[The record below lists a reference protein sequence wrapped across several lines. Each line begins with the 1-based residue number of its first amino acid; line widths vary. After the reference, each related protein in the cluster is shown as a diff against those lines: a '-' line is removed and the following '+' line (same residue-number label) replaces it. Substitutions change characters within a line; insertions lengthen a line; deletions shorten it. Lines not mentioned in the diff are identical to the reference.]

1 MVRLCMSDTLEHA
14 PVDLVE
20 PVNRYIQVPIAKQI
34 VDFLKNT
41 LVTPNHV
48 TYFSVLVGFASGY
61 AFSFSTPIFLILGGF
76 LLEITLVL
84 DCVDGQLARAKGMAS
99 DWGRLIDGIAGYFA
113 YLAVVI
119 GLIKGFPEYTQVLQV
134 IAGLIILRAISYD
147 YCKQSLV
154 PMLSHGYDGMER
166 EIQSTYQKIRAKMS
180 WVLVLYFYY
189 MQVQQLFFRGE
200 WSFLRQMRTA
210 DQDLKPDLT
219 LEQRRACFEKIKPLL
234 TLWRWNG
241 LDLPLFL
248 LALFAI
254 LGILSAS
261 LIPFAWFMAVQY
273 LMTLLAHHYYLK
285 IWSSHN

>member
-1 MVRLCMSDTLEHA
+1 MSDTLERV

-20 PVNRYIQVPIAKQI
+20 PVNRYIQDPIAKKI
-34 VDFLKNT
+34 VGFLKNT
-41 LVTPNHV
+41 PVTPNQV
-48 TYFSVLVGFASGY
+48 TYLSVLMGFASGY
-61 AFSFSTPIFLILGGF
+61 AFSFSTPIFLILGGL

-113 YLAVVI
+113 YLAVVV
-119 GLIKGFPEYTQVLQV
+119 GLIKGFPEYTQVLQI
-134 IAGLIILRAISYD
+134 IAGIIILRAISYD

-154 PMLSHGYDGMER
+154 PLLSHGYDGMER
-166 EIQSTYQKIRAKMS
+166 EIQSTCRKLRSKMS

-200 WSFLRQMRTA
+200 WIFLRQMKTV
-210 DQDLKPDLT
+210 DQGLKPHLS
-219 LEQRRACFEKIKPLL
+219 LKQRRACYEKIKPLL
-234 TLWRWNG
+234 ILWSWNG

-248 LALFAI
+248 LALFAVF
-254 LGILSAS
+254 GVLSSS

>member
-1 MVRLCMSDTLEHA
+1 MNDTLEHA

-34 VDFLKNT
+34 VSFLKNT
-41 LVTPNHV
+41 PVTPNQV

-61 AFSFSTPIFLILGGF
+61 AFSFSTPIFLILGGV

-84 DCVDGQLARAKGMAS
+84 DCVDGQLARAKGIS
-99 DWGRLIDGIAGYFA
+99 SYWGRLIDGIAGYFA
-113 YLAVVI
+113 YLAVVV
-119 GLIKGFPEYTQVLQV
+119 GLIKGFPEHTQTLQA
-134 IAGLIILRAISYD
+134 IAGMIILRAISYD

-154 PMLSHGYDGMER
+154 PLLSHGYDDMER
-166 EIQSTYQKIRAKMS
+166 EIQSTRQKLRAKMS
-180 WVLVLYFYY
+180 WLLVLYFYY
-189 MQVQQLFFRGE
+189 MQAQQLFFRGE
-200 WSFLRQMRTA
+200 WSFLSQMRTA

-219 LEQRRACFEKIKPLL
+219 LEERKAYFKKIKILL

-261 LIPFAWFMAVQY
+261 LTPFVWFMAFQY

-285 IWSSHN
+285 V

>member
-1 MVRLCMSDTLEHA
+1 MNDTLEHA

-41 LVTPNHV
+41 PVTPNQV

-61 AFSFSTPIFLILGGF
+61 AFSFSTPIFLILGGA

-84 DCVDGQLARAKGMAS
+84 DCVDGQLARAKGMSS

-113 YLAVVI
+113 YLAVVA
-119 GLIKGFPEYTQVLQV
+119 GLIKGFPEHTQILQA

-154 PMLSHGYDGMER
+154 PLLSHGYDGMER
-166 EIQSTYQKIRAKMS
+166 EIQSTRQKLRAKMS
-180 WVLVLYFYY
+180 WVLLLYFYY
-189 MQVQQLFFRGE
+189 MQAQQLFFRGE
-200 WSFLRQMRTA
+200 WSFLRQMRAA

-219 LEQRRACFEKIKPLL
+219 LEERKACFEKIKILL
-234 TLWRWNG
+234 ILWRWNG

-254 LGILSAS
+254 LGILSTS
-261 LIPFAWFMAVQY
+261 LTPFVWFMAVQY

-285 IWSSHN
+285 VWSSHH

>member
-1 MVRLCMSDTLEHA
+1 MRDTSGQ
-14 PVDLVE
+14 VDLVE

-34 VDFLKNT
+34 VGLLKNT
-41 LVTPNHV
+41 LVTPNQV
-48 TYFSVLVGFASGY
+48 TYFSVLIGFLSGY
-61 AFSFSTPIFLILGGF
+61 AFSFASPISLVLGGM

-99 DWGRLIDGIAGYFA
+99 HWGRLIDGIAGYFA

-119 GLIKGFPEYTQVLQV
+119 GLIKGYPEFEQVLKA

-154 PMLSHGYDGMER
+154 PLLSHGYDGMER
-166 EIQSTYQKIRAKMS
+166 EIQSTCQKIKDKMS

-189 MQVQQLFFRGE
+189 MQMQQLFFLGK
-200 WSFLRQMRTA
+200 WKFLRHIKIGGP
-210 DQDLKPDLT
+210 DLKPGLT
-219 LEQRRACFEKIKPLL
+219 VEQRRGCHEKMKVLL
-234 TLWRWNG
+234 ALWRWNG

-248 LALFAI
+248 LALFAV
-254 LGILSAS
+254 LGILSSS

-273 LMTLLAHHYYLK
+273 FITLFAHHYYSKAL
-285 IWSSHN
+285 SNLN